1 MCIVRV
7 LVHTLTLYSIYV
19 TWYHGIAETKKL
31 ELMLNRS
38 LTKSIGSAIRV
49 AVEPLT
55 PSRTI
60 AIYNVEYKD
69 SDLEEALQL
78 FMEDTAP
85 SRLGISTITPIA
97 NTQWLDNP
105 PRLLL
110 EFSDYRGIPTC
121 MKSDSI

>member
-1 MCIVRV
+1 
-7 LVHTLTLYSIYV
+7 
-19 TWYHGIAETKKL
+19 
-31 ELMLNRS
+31 MLNHS

-60 AIYNVEYKD
+60 AVYNVEYKD
-69 SDLEEALQL
+69 SDLEEALDL
-78 FMEDTAP
+78 FMEDSALR
-85 SRLGISTITPIA
+85 RLGISTIEPIA

-110 EFSDYRGIPTC
+110 DFSDYRGIPTC
-121 MKSDSI
+121 KKSDSI